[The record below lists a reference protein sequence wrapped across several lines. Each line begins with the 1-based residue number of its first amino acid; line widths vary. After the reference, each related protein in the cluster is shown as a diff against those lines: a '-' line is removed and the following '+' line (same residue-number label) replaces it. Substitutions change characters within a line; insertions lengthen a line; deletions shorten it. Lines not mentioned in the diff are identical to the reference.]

1 MDRKHSHRGA
11 QAAAGTRTGTGPD
24 PLRSTATSR
33 RHLRAAGVGMEVA
46 DGLAIGWRRV
56 TS

>member
-11 QAAAGTRTGTGPD
+11 QAAADTRTGTGPD

-33 RHLRAAGVGMEVA
+33 RHLRAAG
-46 DGLAIGWRRV
+46 DSLRV
-56 TS
+56 C